1 MNERNDDQ
9 KKEFIDYI
17 SQQTV
22 NKVMYKDWGERC
34 VHKMNG
40 EIDRVIDSSRRL
52 LQKVY
57 YCQQNMANK
66 EKEFQRMKDN
76 LYDPVRKIAKKSLPE
91 RQKEAGEAY
100 SFSFSDEEIEREFE
114 EFCQRN
120 KEVFDS
126 QSVEKSSHQENE
138 TKVFFEEI
146 AEMYGNAPGFAEISS
161 KFGTKLENQFK
172 KEWVRS
178 RHVQFANNIMVTV
191 QTFPNDGEEMSLVNR
206 IILT

>member
-1 MNERNDDQ
+1 
-9 KKEFIDYI
+9 
-17 SQQTV
+17 
-22 NKVMYKDWGERC
+22 MYKDWGERC

-126 QSVEKSSHQENE
+126 QSVEKSSHQENV

-172 KEWVRS
+172 KE
-178 RHVQFANNIMVTV
+178 
-191 QTFPNDGEEMSLVNR
+191 
-206 IILT
+206 